1 MNNKEYNLPNYND
14 INKFDYINKINELNC
29 NNNNRSNNNNSNIQI
44 DLPPKYEVQHPYI
57 VMIQTQPRTQP
68 QPLPQLLPQLHN
80 NLTRHH
86 MRLENA
92 IIIMNN
98 CDICC
103 KSCCNCCKTCCECF
117 NAFCKDTYNLCC
129 CNLGC
134 YNKTSPDMRC
144 CGICYIFCPLQKNY
158 YNYTN
163 FKYERCEL
171 FYPNINIYCNSPYCV
186 TESSYG
192 LSENDCCYSCCC
204 LPVKL
209 PLFSL
214 CLLGTIFNDIINTI
228 RGTFHNYLF

>member
-14 INKFDYINKINELNC
+14 INKFDYINKFNELIC
-29 NNNNRSNNNNSNIQI
+29 NNNESNNNNSNIQI

-57 VMIQTQPRTQP
+57 VMIQPQSRTQS

-98 CDICC
+98 CNICC
-103 KSCCNCCKTCCECF
+103 KSCCNCCKICCECF

-144 CGICYIFCPLQKNY
+144 CGICYIFCPLKNNY

-204 LPVKL
+204 LPIKL